1 LGFFNFIEFYIQLG
15 KKRTS
20 YLR

>member
-1 LGFFNFIEFYIQLG
+1 LGFFNFIEMYVELG

-20 YLR
+20 HLR